1 MSITEEMVLLQ
12 VEFNLTGKMN
22 LSCKHACNNI
32 QVNNISFKDIFI
44 HKKIETKIKEII
56 ICMPTF
62 IAALFIVAKKQKLSK
77 YPLDEWINKM
87 QSEYTMEYHFRL
99 VKVGHSDTR
108 YNVVKLED
116 IMLKEINDKQY
127 MVLLT

>member
-1 MSITEEMVLLQ
+1 MYKDVHIRMLVLAREKKKKLETSQMSITEEMVLLQ

-62 IAALFIVAKKQKLSK
+62 IAALFIVAKK
-77 YPLDEWINKM
+77 
-87 QSEYTMEYHFRL
+87 
-99 VKVGHSDTR
+99 
-108 YNVVKLED
+108 
-116 IMLKEINDKQY
+116 
-127 MVLLT
+127 

>member
-1 MSITEEMVLLQ
+1 MYKDVHIRMLVLAREKKKKKLETSQMSITEEMVLLQ

-22 LSCKHACNNI
+22 LSCKHTCNNI

-62 IAALFIVAKKQKLSK
+62 IAALFIVAKK
-77 YPLDEWINKM
+77 
-87 QSEYTMEYHFRL
+87 
-99 VKVGHSDTR
+99 
-108 YNVVKLED
+108 
-116 IMLKEINDKQY
+116 
-127 MVLLT
+127 